1 MRLSAGF
8 LGRHKPRRATRRVS
22 CGDGVLFV
30 NSKVFDFFVER
41 VAIDAK
47 LNGGLGSRTAAS
59 SQNLL
64 NEFTFDAIDDFA
76 IQVSIFVSELP

>member
-1 MRLSAGF
+1 LRLFAVF
-8 LGRHKPRRATRRVS
+8 LSRHKARRATAETAF
-22 CGDGVLFV
+22 LFV

-47 LNGGLGSRTAAS
+47 LNGGLGARTAAS

-64 NEFTFDAIDDFA
+64 NEFTFDAIDDFVV
-76 IQVSIFVSELP
+76 QVSIFVS